1 MNRPNISIP
10 FTKTDSR
17 LELVI
22 WLLSAAILVSVIYH
36 YAVLPE
42 RVPIH
47 FSFNGKPDGWSGKES
62 VWLLAGIYF
71 FVATTLFFMNKHPQ
85 QFNYSVPITEENAA
99 QMYQVGARMVRLIRV
114 WVAIIFLGIQWMVYD
129 SAMNGR
135 ASKFNYIL
143 ITCVVGL
150 LCTVGWGIY
159 RFHIKAPK

>member
-1 MNRPNISIP
+1 MNRPKISVP

-17 LELVI
+17 LELLI
-22 WLLSAAILVSVIYH
+22 WVLSAAVLASVLYH
-36 YAVLPE
+36 YTVLPE

-47 FSFNGKPDGWSGKES
+47 FSFNGQPDSWSGKDS

-71 FVATTLFFMNKHPQ
+71 LIATVLFFMNKHPQ

-99 QMYQVGARMVRLIRV
+99 QMYQVGVRMVRMLRV

-129 SAMNGR
+129 SAMSGG
-135 ASKFNYIL
+135 ASKLNYL
-143 ITCVVGL
+143 LMACVAGL
-150 LCTVGWGIY
+150 LFSVGWGIY